1 MSQQEINQKEL
12 LGRFEAFSELEP
24 DHLDWLAE
32 RVKLFYSNVGQDLL
46 LSDRFPEYCF
56 CILEGRGRLLHQDPG
71 LQRPVTL
78 ALSQP
83 GDLVGWIGLRRRAPC
98 EWVTASTEM
107 KLFAIKAEDFYWLEK
122 NSSSFANWL
131 SNKNSPAELIN
142 TLAPALRRRSKAHPP
157 ERDVLRTLLPGMQVL
172 TFQGDQPLPTTDENS
187 VWLWNGFPTNERSL
201 NITIGEEVQFD
212 QLKKLDSQTSVRLL
226 RIEREFWE
234 NFIDT
239 HEGVDEAEF
248 ILPQVNDSKD
258 DRYSDLLL
266 PNPQGSR
273 MQNESNNDQ
282 EQILESSNSKTKWP
296 IKTGVGYLEQV
307 LACLEMLSI
316 YYKIPFRSDIIER
329 ITKEQLRD
337 KKPNLMMIGNIST
350 VLGLTGA
357 LTPIAKEQLHRIP
370 LPCIVNISDQPSVIY
385 EITKEEAKAV
395 VPEYGPVSVTLD
407 ELTEGKGGVQVLTLT
422 PGRDAQHRKLNFKWF
437 LPQLTKYRRSLIEV
451 FIASLV
457 LQLTNLATPL
467 VFQQIFDKVIG
478 QQNLDTLYTLG
489 LVLLSISIFQGL
501 LGAVRM
507 YLFSDTT
514 NRIDIAL
521 GGQVIQHLLR
531 LPLSYFDRR
540 PVGELQT
547 RIGELGNIRNF
558 LTGNAISLILDVV
571 FSVIYIAVMLT
582 YSGVLTA
589 VSLAVIPLFLG
600 LTIIASPLIRAQ
612 LRKAAEKNA
621 KTQALLIE
629 SLNGV
634 QTIKAQNAENAVR
647 WNWQQR
653 YSAFMSESFRTLLI
667 GISAGTVG
675 NFLNQLTGLLTLWV
689 GAYLVIKG
697 NLTIGQLIAF
707 RIISG
712 YVVGPLLNLA
722 TSWQSFQGVAL
733 SMERLSDV
741 IDAKDESG
749 GEMTDQLPM
758 PPIDGE
764 IIFENVDFS
773 FIEGSKVVSNVSFQV
788 LPGSFIGIVGRSG
801 SGKSTIMKLLPRLYE
816 PDKGRILIDGYDIAK
831 LQLSSVRRQIGIVP
845 QDSLLFDGSIRENI
859 SLTSPD
865 TTSEE
870 IAEAARIAGAH
881 DFIMELPGGYA
892 TRVGERGSSLSGGQR
907 QRIAIAR
914 AVLQKPSLLIL
925 DEATSALDYITE
937 RQVCLNLK
945 KFFKGTTVFFITHR
959 LSTVRSS
966 DEILL
971 METGNLV
978 EKGNHAELM
987 ELKGRYYALYSQ
999 QEADID

>member
-370 LPCIVNISDQPSVIY
+370 LPCIVNISEQPSVIY